1 MEENNEEV
9 VVNDVPETSEK
20 SENAEETLDE
30 VVVNASQDETSQD
43 TVVETNPEEDMEKR
57 IEEEVNK
64 RFEEKISARIARDRA
79 SQERKYNKEL
89 AKYKQLENII
99 NAGLGV
105 NNIDDAI
112 SRTSNFYKEQGIDIP
127 EFQDTF
133 SERDQKVLAR
143 ADAQE
148 IIDLGKEEMESEAN
162 RLSNIPLDKMTVR
175 ERTMFDT
182 ICAELSN
189 LKNIDEL
196 KTKGYDTE
204 ILKTKEFQD
213 FRNQFN
219 FKTPISTIYEMY
231 NKFYGKEVKQPSSPG
246 SAKTSTTD
254 NVIKEYYTPEEA
266 RKFTEEDF
274 DRNPKLYEAVE
285 KSMLQWNKSN

>member
-9 VVNDVPETSEK
+9 VVNDVPETSE

-30 VVVNASQDETSQD
+30 VVVNASQDETSQVNTD
-43 TVVETNPEEDMEKR
+43 DDINEK
-57 IEEEVNK
+57 IEARANELM
-64 RFEEKISARIARDRA
+64 EEKIKDRIARDRA
-79 SQERKYNKEL
+79 SQERKYNKKI

-148 IIDLGKEEMESEAN
+148 IIDLGKDEMESEAN

-182 ICAELSN
+182 ICAELTN